1 MRATIGDLRY
11 RMHEILKAL
20 GRNERV
26 SIFYHGQLKGILTAA
41 PESSATQVTE
51 HPFFNMKPSQTTVE
65 EEMETL
71 RGGRH
76 RALI

>member
-11 RMHEILKAL
+11 RIHEVLKAL
-20 GRNERV
+20 GRNECV

-41 PESSATQVTE
+41 PESPAIRVTE

-65 EEMETL
+65 EEMKAL
-71 RGGRH
+71 RGDRY

>member
-1 MRATIGDLRY
+1 MRATIRDLRY
-11 RMHEILKAL
+11 RMNEILKAL

-41 PESSATQVTE
+41 PESSAIRVTE
-51 HPFFNMKPSQTTVE
+51 HPFFNMQPSQTTVE
-65 EEMETL
+65 EEMEAL